1 MTSPDLVS
9 DLLKSE
15 STLTLATCGPDGAP
29 CAAPLFYLPDGHQL
43 YWFSSAR
50 SAHSRNLKRDP
61 RASVTVYAATADW
74 RKIRGVQMQGSARP
88 VADRELRR
96 TIAAAYA
103 ERFHLGRLFQAL
115 MARSRLYCFEPCSIR
130 YIDNTRGFGFKG
142 TVER

>member
-1 MTSPDLVS
+1 MRSV
-9 DLLKSE
+9 DLLNSE

-29 CAAPLFYLPDGHQL
+29 YAAPLFYLPDAGRL

-74 RKIRGVQMQGSARP
+74 RKIRGVQMRGAAR
-88 VADRELRR
+88 VVTDRDLRR
-96 TIAAAYA
+96 TITAAYV
-103 ERFHLGRLFQAL
+103 ERFHLGKIFQTL
-115 MARSRLYCFEPCSIR
+115 MTRSRLYCFEPCSIR
-130 YIDNTRGFGFKG
+130 YIDNTRGFGYKC

>member
-1 MTSPDLVS
+1 MTSV

-15 STLTLATCGPDGAP
+15 STLTLATCDRDGGPH
-29 CAAPLFYLPDGHQL
+29 AAPLFYLPEGGRL

-50 SAHSRNLKRDP
+50 SLHSRNLRRDP

-74 RKIRGVQMQGSARP
+74 RNVRGVQMRGAARA

-96 TIAAAYA
+96 TIAAAYT
-103 ERFHLGRLFQAL
+103 ERFRLGKLFQAV
-115 MARSRLYCFEPCSIR
+115 MSRSRLYCFEPCSIR
-130 YIDNTRGFGFKG
+130 YIDNTRGFGFKC

>member
-1 MTSPDLVS
+1 MPSV

-29 CAAPLFYLPDGHQL
+29 HSAPLFYLPDAGQRL

-61 RASVTVYAATADW
+61 RASVTVFAATADW
-74 RKIRGVQMQGSARP
+74 RKIRGVQMRGAAYA

-96 TIAAAYA
+96 SIAVAYT
-103 ERFHLGRLFQAL
+103 ERFHLGKLFQTL
-115 MARSRLYCFEPCSIR
+115 MSRSRLYCFEPCSIR
-130 YIDNTRGFGFKG
+130 YIDNTRGFGFKC